1 MFRHHRIL
9 YRRLLRGQSSDEL
22 IALRGESTLFP
33 TLLSLI
39 DDELQRRTD
48 STLETA
54 MPSFRREAGSLRPFI
69 VSHPTIAHS

>member
-22 IALRGESTLFP
+22 IALRGESALFP

-48 STLETA
+48 NALEPA
-54 MPSFRREAGSLRPFI
+54 VQSLRREAGSLRPFV
-69 VSHPTIAHS
+69 VSNPTIAHS